1 MNWLDIVILVAI
13 GMATLFGLLVGLIG
27 AALALAGIIVGV
39 ILAGCYYLP
48 FSHLLSFIPSENVA
62 QTVAFVIIL
71 VGVMLVALVVAWLLR
86 RAFSMVK
93 LGWIDHLGGAVFG
106 LALGTIACG
115 AVLAIWVKFAGA
127 GATITGSVLASIL
140 LEHFPI
146 VLGLLPAEFDSVR
159 SFFQ

>member
-39 ILAGCYYLP
+39 ILAGRYYLP